1 MSALATSRG
10 QRLLPLLAVLGSV
23 TALGLG
29 TSLAKRTL
37 FPAVGSLGT
46 TSLRVGLSALLL
58 ALLWRPW
65 RWQLRAGD
73 GRRVL
78 YYGVSMG
85 FMNLLFYLSL
95 RSIPFGLAVAIEFTG
110 PMAVALYGSRRPV
123 DWVWLLLAIG
133 GLSLLL
139 PISPNAAALDPTGVL
154 CALGAALCWAA
165 YIVFAKRVGH
175 LPANQSVAL
184 GLVVAACAV
193 VPFGVWQAGT
203 QLLQPSLWLWGLVVA
218 AISSALPISLDML
231 ALQRLPRAAFGI
243 MASMEPA
250 VAALLALV
258 MLDEHLSALQWLAIG
273 FTMLAAAGSAFT
285 AAEPASA

>member
-1 MSALATSRG
+1 MSALSVTRG
-10 QRLLPLLAVLGSV
+10 HRLLPLLAVLGSV

-65 RWQLRAGD
+65 RWTLRPGD
-73 GRRVL
+73 GRRII

-95 RSIPFGLAVAIEFTG
+95 RSIPFGLAVAIEFAG
-110 PMAVALYGSRRPV
+110 PMAVALYGSRRTV
-123 DWVWLLLAIG
+123 DWLWLLLAIG
-133 GLSLLL
+133 GLGLLL
-139 PISPNAAALDPTGVL
+139 PIAPHSAALDPTGVL
-154 CALGAALCWAA
+154 CALGAAVCWAA
-165 YIVFAKRVGH
+165 YIICGKRVGH

-184 GLVVAACAV
+184 GLAVAACAV
-193 VPFGVWQAGT
+193 VPFGVWQAGSE
-203 QLLQPSLWLWGLVVA
+203 LLQPSLWLWGLVVA
-218 AISSALPISLDML
+218 AISSAVPISLDML

-250 VAALLALV
+250 VAALLALF
-258 MLDEHLSALQWLAIG
+258 MLGEHLTGTQWLAIG
-273 FTMLAAAGSAFT
+273 CTMLAAGGSALT
-285 AAEPASA
+285 AAETAN

>member
-1 MSALATSRG
+1 MSALSVTRG
-10 QRLLPLLAVLGSV
+10 HRLLPLLAVLGSV

-65 RWQLRAGD
+65 RWTLRPGD
-73 GRRVL
+73 GRRII

-95 RSIPFGLAVAIEFTG
+95 RSIPFGLAVAIEFAG
-110 PMAVALYGSRRPV
+110 PMAVALYGSRRTV
-123 DWVWLLLAIG
+123 DWLWLLLAIG
-133 GLSLLL
+133 GLGLLL
-139 PISPNAAALDPTGVL
+139 PIAPHSAALDPTGVL
-154 CALGAALCWAA
+154 CALGAAVCWAA
-165 YIVFAKRVGH
+165 YIICGKRVGH

-184 GLVVAACAV
+184 GLAVAACAV
-193 VPFGVWQAGT
+193 VPFGVWQAGSE
-203 QLLQPSLWLWGLVVA
+203 LLQPSLWLWGLVVA
-218 AISSALPISLDML
+218 AISSAVPISLDML

-250 VAALLALV
+250 VAALLALF
-258 MLDEHLSALQWLAIG
+258 MLGEHLTGTQWLAIG
-273 FTMLAAAGSAFT
+273 CTMLAAGGSALT
-285 AAEPASA
+285 AAQTAN